1 MFYIA
6 NCSLTMCTFV
16 KDFYG
21 ENWLVENDKYELRA
35 RQGGFDASQCQLQ
48 QRQWRWSNVDG
59 VDAPDVQYCDAPDT
73 QHWLKLMHRDAM
85 QRTQHWL
92 KPPWCTLRPPTQSM
106 WCTPQYHPQPQPHPL
121 IICSAMSTPAAA
133 AEGWQSPRQQHQEQS
148 QHRHQHIHQSL
159 VVIVI

>member
-1 MFYIA
+1 MDGNYCQD
-6 NCSLTMCTFV
+6 NC
-16 KDFYG
+16 
-21 ENWLVENDKYELRA
+21 ELRA
-35 RQGGFDASQCQLQ
+35 RQGGFDASQCQLL
-48 QRQWRWSNVDG
+48 QRQWRWSNEDG

-73 QHWLKLMHRDAM
+73 QHRLKLMHCDAM

-106 WCTPQYHPQPQPHPL
+106 WCTPQDHPHPNPSHPL

-148 QHRHQHIHQSL
+148 QHRHQHKHQS
-159 VVIVI
+159 IVIIII